1 LLTTAEAREGTFF
14 PMADAQTWDAA
25 KQCRVLDR
33 LLFAQNQNKKERTM
47 KAFTFHTVAGL
58 LAVGLVFGVNFA
70 QAQAGTLDPKFG
82 NGGTV
87 TTIFTGDTMLPIGAA
102 QQASG
107 DIVVLSQFDLEDVGT
122 QIGLTRYTSAGKLDT
137 TFGTKGSTITNF
149 SSFTFQPFAFAL
161 EPNGKILVAGTEAG
175 TPGTPSGITQFGL
188 AQFTANGKLDTTFG
202 TDGVAATAF
211 AAGADAP
218 DAFLLQPNGQIL
230 MGGFKDGGRHTPG
243 SLSLVRFNSNGALD
257 PTFGTA
263 GIALVTP
270 APILGPQA
278 LALLSNGDY
287 LAVGENGDAMVG
299 TVVELSSTGELLSGV
314 IAGTLTASSPLAGLE
329 PFPTIFES
337 NGDYLVASLHCEGGS
352 DCRGTDTKVQL
363 FGETGVLNSGFS
375 STPFGFGGF
384 HNTPQALAVQSNG
397 QVVVGD
403 IVADTSGPNF
413 GGIARLDTN
422 GELDTTFGSGGTLT
436 VDNNVTALLIDT
448 NGDILAIEG
457 TGNDGIVVAA
467 YLSN

>member
-1 LLTTAEAREGTFF
+1 
-14 PMADAQTWDAA
+14 MI
-25 KQCRVLDR
+25 
-33 LLFAQNQNKKERTM
+33 
-47 KAFTFHTVAGL
+47 AGL

-70 QAQAGTLDPKFG
+70 QAQAGTLDPNFG
-82 NGGTV
+82 TDGTV
-87 TTIFTGDTMLPIGAA
+87 TTIFTGAGSPVMLPIGAA

-107 DIVVLSQFDLEDVGT
+107 DIVVLSEFDFVAGEGT

-137 TFGTKGSTITNF
+137 TFGTKGSTITKF

-202 TDGVAATAF
+202 TDGVATTAF

-218 DAFLLQPNGQIL
+218 SAFLLQPNGQIL
-230 MGGFKDGGRHTPG
+230 TGGFKDGGRHTPG

-257 PTFGTA
+257 PNFGTT

-287 LAVGENGDAMVG
+287 LAVGENGDAHVG
-299 TVVELSSTGELLSGV
+299 TVVELSSTGELLPTV
-314 IAGTLTASSPLAGLE
+314 TAGTLAASSPLAGLE

-337 NGDYLVASLHCEGGS
+337 NGNYIVAQPRSTGGENS
-352 DCRGTDTKVQL
+352 HRTDVQVSR
-363 FGETGVLNSGFS
+363 FSETGMLDTTFADIPF
-375 STPFGFGGF
+375 PFGTTAN
-384 HNTPQALAVQSNG
+384 NTPQALAVQSNG
-397 QVVVGD
+397 QVVVGGLEL
-403 IVADTSGPNF
+403 ATGGPNF

-422 GELDTTFGSGGTLT
+422 GDLDTTFGSGGTLT
-436 VDNNVTALLIDT
+436 VDNDVTALLIDT

-457 TGNDGIVVAA
+457 TGNDGIIVAA
-467 YLSN
+467 YLAN

>member
-1 LLTTAEAREGTFF
+1 MKNATLLTIT
-14 PMADAQTWDAA
+14 
-25 KQCRVLDR
+25 
-33 LLFAQNQNKKERTM
+33 
-47 KAFTFHTVAGL
+47 GL
-58 LAVGLVFGVNFA
+58 LAIGLMFGVNLA
-70 QAQAGTLDPKFG
+70 QAQNVGKPGTLDPKFG
-82 NGGTV
+82 TDGTV
-87 TTIFTGDTMLPIGAA
+87 TTIFTGAGSPVMLPIGAV

-107 DIVVLSQFDLEDVGT
+107 DIVVLSQFDFVADEGT
-122 QIGLTRYTSAGKLDT
+122 QIGLTRYTAAGQLDK
-137 TFGTKGSTITNF
+137 TFGTQGSTITNF
-149 SSFTFQPFAFAL
+149 SSFTFDPFAFAL
-161 EPNGKILVAGTEAG
+161 EPNGKILVAGFV
-175 TPGTPSGITQFGL
+175 SGGANFGL
-188 AQFTANGKLDTTFG
+188 AQFTANGVLDTTFG
-202 TDGVAATAF
+202 TDGVAAAVT
-211 AAGADAP
+211 GADFP
-218 DAFLLQPNGQIL
+218 NAFLLQPNGQIL
-230 MGGFKDGGRHTPG
+230 MGGFKDGGKKSPG

-257 PTFGTA
+257 TTFGTA
-263 GIALVTP
+263 GISLVTP
-270 APILGPQA
+270 APILGPEA
-278 LALLSNGDY
+278 LALLANGDY
-287 LAVGENGDAMVG
+287 LAVGENGNGRAG

-337 NGDYLVASLHCEGGS
+337 NGDYLVAQPHCEGGS
-352 DCRGTDTKVQL
+352 DCGGTDTKVQL

-403 IVADTSGPNF
+403 LVADASGPIF

-467 YLSN
+467 YLAN

>member
-1 LLTTAEAREGTFF
+1 MKNATLLTIT
-14 PMADAQTWDAA
+14 
-25 KQCRVLDR
+25 
-33 LLFAQNQNKKERTM
+33 
-47 KAFTFHTVAGL
+47 GL
-58 LAVGLVFGVNFA
+58 LAIGLMFGVNLA
-70 QAQAGTLDPKFG
+70 QAQNVGKPGTLDPKFG
-82 NGGTV
+82 TDGTV
-87 TTIFTGDTMLPIGAA
+87 TTIFTGAGSPVMLPIGAV

-107 DIVVLSQFDLEDVGT
+107 DIVVLSQFDFVADEGT
-122 QIGLTRYTSAGKLDT
+122 QIGLTRYTAAGQLDK
-137 TFGTKGSTITNF
+137 TFGTQGSTITNF
-149 SSFTFQPFAFAL
+149 SSFTFDPFAFAL
-161 EPNGKILVAGTEAG
+161 EPNGKILVAGFV
-175 TPGTPSGITQFGL
+175 SGGANFGL
-188 AQFTANGKLDTTFG
+188 AQFTANGVLDTTFG
-202 TDGVAATAF
+202 TDGVAAAVT
-211 AAGADAP
+211 GADFP
-218 DAFLLQPNGQIL
+218 NAFLLQPNGQIL
-230 MGGFKDGGRHTPG
+230 MGGFKDGGKKSPG

-257 PTFGTA
+257 TTFGTA
-263 GIALVTP
+263 GISLVTP
-270 APILGPQA
+270 APILGPEA
-278 LALLSNGDY
+278 LALLANGDY
-287 LAVGENGDAMVG
+287 LAVGENGNGRAG

-337 NGDYLVASLHCEGGS
+337 NGDYLVAQPHCEGGS
-352 DCRGTDTKVQL
+352 DCGGTDTKVQL

-384 HNTPQALAVQSNG
+384 HNTPRALAVQSNG

-403 IVADTSGPNF
+403 LVADASGPIF

-467 YLSN
+467 YLAN

>member
-1 LLTTAEAREGTFF
+1 MKKGTLI
-14 PMADAQTWDAA
+14 TI
-25 KQCRVLDR
+25 
-33 LLFAQNQNKKERTM
+33 T
-47 KAFTFHTVAGL
+47 GL
-58 LAVGLVFGVNFA
+58 LAIGLMFGVNFA
-70 QAQAGTLDPKFG
+70 QAQNIGKPGTLDPKFG
-82 NGGTV
+82 TGGTV
-87 TTIFTGDTMLPIGAA
+87 TTIFTGAGSPVMLPIGAA

-107 DIVVLSQFDLEDVGT
+107 DIVVLSQFDLVEDEGT
-122 QIGLTRYTSAGKLDT
+122 QIGLTRYTAAGHLDT
-137 TFGTKGSTITNF
+137 TFGTQGSTITNF
-149 SSFTFQPFAFAL
+149 SSFTFDPFAFAL
-161 EPNGKILVAGTEAG
+161 EPNGKILVAGFV
-175 TPGTPSGITQFGL
+175 SGGANFGL
-188 AQFTANGKLDTTFG
+188 AQFTANGVLDTTFG
-202 TDGVAATAF
+202 TDGVAAAVT
-211 AAGADAP
+211 GADFP
-218 DAFLLQPNGQIL
+218 NAFLLQPNGQIL
-230 MGGFKDGGRHTPG
+230 MGGFKDGGKKSPG

-287 LAVGENGDAMVG
+287 LAVGQSPEDMVG
-299 TVVELSSTGELLSGV
+299 TVVELSPTGVLLSGV

-337 NGDYLVASLHCEGGS
+337 NGDYLVAQPHCEGGS
-352 DCRGTDTKVQL
+352 DCGPTNVKVSR
-363 FGETGVLNSGFS
+363 FIETGTLDTTFS
-375 STPFGFGGF
+375 STPFGFGF
-384 HNTPQALAVQSNG
+384 RTETPEALAVQSNG
-397 QVVVGD
+397 QVVVGALLRN
-403 IVADTSGPNF
+403 VSGPIS

-436 VDNNVTALLIDT
+436 VDNNNVTALLIDT

>member
-1 LLTTAEAREGTFF
+1 
-14 PMADAQTWDAA
+14 
-25 KQCRVLDR
+25 V
-33 LLFAQNQNKKERTM
+33 RT
-47 KAFTFHTVAGL
+47 FTFHMIAGL

-70 QAQAGTLDPKFG
+70 QAQAGTLDPNFG
-82 NGGTV
+82 TDGTV
-87 TTIFTGDTMLPIGAA
+87 TTIFTGAGSPVMLPIGAA

-107 DIVVLSQFDLEDVGT
+107 DIVVLSEFDFVEGFGT
-122 QIGLTRYTSAGKLDT
+122 QIGLTRYTAAGKLDE

-161 EPNGKILVAGTEAG
+161 EPNGKILVAGTVGG
-175 TPGTPSGITQFGL
+175 TASGVLEFGL
-188 AQFTANGKLDTTFG
+188 ARFTANGELDTTFG
-202 TDGVAATAF
+202 TDGVATTNF
-211 AAGADAP
+211 VAGLDAP

-243 SLSLVRFNSNGALD
+243 SLSVVRFNSNGALD
-257 PTFGTA
+257 PNFGTA

-287 LAVGENGDAMVG
+287 LAVGENGDGKAG
-299 TVVELSSTGELLSGV
+299 TVVELSSTGELLSTV
-314 IAGTLTASSPLAGLE
+314 TAGTLTASSPLAGLE

-337 NGDYLVASLHCEGGS
+337 NGDYLVAQPHCEGGS
-352 DCRGTDTKVQL
+352 DCGGTDTKVEL

-384 HNTPQALAVQSNG
+384 HNIPQALAVQSNG

-403 IVADTSGPNF
+403 IVENTSGPNF

-422 GELDTTFGSGGTLT
+422 GELDTTFGTGGTVT

-467 YLSN
+467 YLAN

>member
-1 LLTTAEAREGTFF
+1 
-14 PMADAQTWDAA
+14 M
-25 KQCRVLDR
+25 
-33 LLFAQNQNKKERTM
+33 RTL
-47 KAFTFHTVAGL
+47 TFHMIAGL

-70 QAQAGTLDPKFG
+70 QAQAGTLDPNFG
-82 NGGTV
+82 TDGTV
-87 TTIFTGDTMLPIGAA
+87 TTIFTGAASPVMMPIGAA
-102 QQASG
+102 QQANG
-107 DIVVLSQFDLEDVGT
+107 NIVVLSEFDFVEGFGT
-122 QIGLTRYTSAGKLDT
+122 QIGLTCCTSAGKLDKA
-137 TFGTKGSTITNF
+137 FGTKGSTITNF
-149 SSFTFQPFAFAL
+149 SPFTFQPFAFAL
-161 EPNGKILVAGTEAG
+161 EPNGKILVAGTVGG
-175 TPGTPSGITQFGL
+175 TASGVLEFGL
-188 AQFTANGKLDTTFG
+188 ARFTANGKLDTTFG
-202 TDGVAATAF
+202 TDGVATTNF
-211 AAGADAP
+211 VAGLDAP
-218 DAFLLQPNGQIL
+218 SAFLLQPNGQIL

-257 PTFGTA
+257 PNFGTA

-270 APILGPQA
+270 APLLGPQA

-287 LAVGENGDAMVG
+287 LAVGENGDAVVG
-299 TVVELSSTGELLSGV
+299 TVVELSPTGKLLSTV
-314 IAGTLTASSPLAGLE
+314 TAGTLAASSPLAGLE

-337 NGDYLVASLHCEGGS
+337 NGDYFVASLHCEEDS
-352 DCRGTDTKVQL
+352 DCGGTETKVQL

-403 IVADTSGPNF
+403 IVIEASGPNF

-457 TGNDGIVVAA
+457 TGNDGIIVAA
-467 YLSN
+467 YLAN

>member
-1 LLTTAEAREGTFF
+1 MGHSEAMSRPGS
-14 PMADAQTWDAA
+14 PAI
-25 KQCRVLDR
+25 R
-33 LLFAQNQNKKERTM
+33 QNPNKKERTM
-47 KAFTFHTVAGL
+47 KAFSLHTIAGL
-58 LAVGLVFGVNFA
+58 LAVGLVCGVNFA
-70 QAQAGTLDPKFG
+70 QAQAGTLDPTFG
-82 NGGTV
+82 TGGTV
-87 TTIFTGDTMLPIGAA
+87 TTVFTGAGSPVMLPIGAV

-107 DIVVLSQFDLEDVGT
+107 DIVVLSQFDFVSDDGT
-122 QIGLTRYTSAGKLDT
+122 QIGLTRYTSAGKLDK

-149 SSFTFQPFAFAL
+149 SSFTFDPFAFAL
-161 EPNGKILVAGTEAG
+161 EPNGKILVAGFV
-175 TPGTPSGITQFGL
+175 SGGANFGL
-188 AQFTANGKLDTTFG
+188 AQFTANGALDTTFG
-202 TDGVAATAF
+202 TGGVATAVT
-211 AAGADAP
+211 GADFP

-230 MGGFKDGGRHTPG
+230 MGGFKDGGKKTPG
-243 SLSLVRFNSNGALD
+243 ALSLVRFNSNGALD

-263 GIALVTP
+263 GVALVSP

-287 LAVGENGDAMVG
+287 LAVGENGDGVVG
-299 TVVELSSTGELLSGV
+299 TVVEVSSTGVLLPSV

-329 PFPTIFES
+329 PFPSIFES
-337 NGDYLVASLHCEGGS
+337 NGDYLVASPHCEGDS
-352 DCRGTDTKVQL
+352 DCGATDTKVRL

-375 STPFGFGGF
+375 STPFKFGTGGSE
-384 HNTPQALAVQSNG
+384 TPQALAVQSNG
-397 QVVVGD
+397 QVVVGGF
-403 IVADTSGPNF
+403 IANASPIF

>member
-1 LLTTAEAREGTFF
+1 
-14 PMADAQTWDAA
+14 
-25 KQCRVLDR
+25 
-33 LLFAQNQNKKERTM
+33 M
-47 KAFTFHTVAGL
+47 KAFTFHTIAGL
-58 LAVGLVFGVNFA
+58 LAVGLVCGVNFA
-70 QAQAGTLDPKFG
+70 QAQAGTLDPTFG
-82 NGGTV
+82 KGGTV
-87 TTIFTGDTMLPIGAA
+87 TTIFTGDTMAPIGALL
-102 QQASG
+102 QANG
-107 DIVVLSQFDLEDVGT
+107 DTVVLSQFDIVSDDGT

-149 SSFTFQPFAFAL
+149 SSFTFDPFAFVL
-161 EPNGKILVAGTEAG
+161 EPNGKILVAGFVSG
-175 TPGTPSGITQFGL
+175 TDTFGL
-188 AQFTANGKLDTTFG
+188 AQFTANGALDTTFG
-202 TDGVAATAF
+202 TDGVATAVT
-211 AAGADAP
+211 GADFP
-218 DAFLLQPNGQIL
+218 SAFLLQPNGQIL
-230 MGGFKDGGRHTPG
+230 MGGFKDGGKKTPG

-257 PTFGTA
+257 PNFGTA

-270 APILGPQA
+270 AQISGPQA

-287 LAVGENGDAMVG
+287 LAVGGMSG
-299 TVVELSSTGELLSGV
+299 TVLELSSTGELLSTV
-314 IAGTLTASSPLAGLE
+314 TAGTLTASSPLAGLE

-352 DCRGTDTKVQL
+352 DCGGTDTKVQL

-403 IVADTSGPNF
+403 LVADASGPNF

-422 GELDTTFGSGGTLT
+422 GELDTTFGNGGTIT

-467 YLSN
+467 YLGK

>member
-1 LLTTAEAREGTFF
+1 
-14 PMADAQTWDAA
+14 
-25 KQCRVLDR
+25 V
-33 LLFAQNQNKKERTM
+33 RT
-47 KAFTFHTVAGL
+47 FTFHMIAGL

-70 QAQAGTLDPKFG
+70 QAQAGTLDPNFG
-82 NGGTV
+82 TDGTV
-87 TTIFTGDTMLPIGAA
+87 TTIFTGAGSPVMLPIGAA

-107 DIVVLSQFDLEDVGT
+107 DIVVLSEFDFVAGEGT

-137 TFGTKGSTITNF
+137 TFGTKGSTITKF

-202 TDGVAATAF
+202 TDGVATTAF

-218 DAFLLQPNGQIL
+218 SAFLLQPNGQIL
-230 MGGFKDGGRHTPG
+230 TGGFKDGGRHTPG

-257 PTFGTA
+257 PNFGTT

-287 LAVGENGDAMVG
+287 LAVGENGDAHVG
-299 TVVELSSTGELLSGV
+299 TVVELSSTGELLPTV
-314 IAGTLTASSPLAGLE
+314 TAGTLAASSPLAGLE

-337 NGDYLVASLHCEGGS
+337 NGNYIVAQPRSTGGENS
-352 DCRGTDTKVQL
+352 HRTDVQVSR
-363 FGETGVLNSGFS
+363 FSETGMLDTTFADIPF
-375 STPFGFGGF
+375 PFGTTAN
-384 HNTPQALAVQSNG
+384 NTPQALAVQSNG
-397 QVVVGD
+397 QVVVGGLEL
-403 IVADTSGPNF
+403 ATGGPNF

-422 GELDTTFGSGGTLT
+422 GDLDTTFGSGGTLT
-436 VDNNVTALLIDT
+436 VDNDVTALLIDT

-457 TGNDGIVVAA
+457 TGNDGIIVAA
-467 YLSN
+467 YLAN